1 MLEKLSK
8 EELMNLNN
16 ARILYYDFFNG
27 FFVFELLD
35 DRVEILN
42 PGALYGANK
51 IEKLGTDTIM
61 ESRNPTIVRIDFLR
75 N

>member
-35 DRVEILN
+35 DRVEI
-42 PGALYGANK
+42 
-51 IEKLGTDTIM
+51 
-61 ESRNPTIVRIDFLR
+61 F
-75 N
+75 

>member
-8 EELMNLNN
+8 EELMNFNN

-35 DRVEILN
+35 DRVEIFQKQLAILKN
-42 PGALYGANK
+42 APL
-51 IEKLGTDTIM
+51 
-61 ESRNPTIVRIDFLR
+61 S
-75 N
+75 

>member
-35 DRVEILN
+35 DRVEIFQKQLAILKN
-42 PGALYGANK
+42 APLSEEVEA
-51 IEKLGTDTIM
+51 
-61 ESRNPTIVRIDFLR
+61 DFLLL
-75 N
+75 